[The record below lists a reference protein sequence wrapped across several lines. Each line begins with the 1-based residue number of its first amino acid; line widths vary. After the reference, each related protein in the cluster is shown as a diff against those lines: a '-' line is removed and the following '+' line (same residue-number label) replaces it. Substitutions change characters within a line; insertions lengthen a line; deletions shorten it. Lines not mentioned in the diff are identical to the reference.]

1 MERLSDSNNNANTNS
16 TIKPDESGIPSSG
29 RKRLRLSEKM
39 RICVRRHM
47 LKKHGYLVP
56 LVLCFGCIIALLL
69 ASFFPIRTVPQP
81 KASDYPNL
89 GVQLSFVGDV
99 MLSRYIGEYGDT
111 YGYDGFFN
119 QASPIWANSDYT
131 FANLECSVVM
141 RDPSEYVKDKKEI
154 HLAANPNSVQAMLA
168 NGINAINCA
177 NNHSHDYGTD
187 AFREA
192 LAYFDSIGLNYS
204 GTTFRY
210 DERGERLLSTQLIT
224 ENQQRIGF
232 IGVTNVIYEG
242 LNANSGVLTSGN
254 FSLYTAV
261 YEAHAYNDLT
271 IVYVHWGKEYT
282 TNPTDSQ
289 KELAHRL
296 IDAGADIIIGS
307 HSHCL
312 QPVEKYGNGIIF
324 YSLGNFVMDQINT
337 FTRDSVI
344 VQYNQSNDGSR
355 FFELIPISVND
366 GVPQA
371 IESGYRCTRIRK
383 ILTKYLDSTD
393 YSVNDKGH
401 IIIRF

>member
-1 MERLSDSNNNANTNS
+1 ML
-16 TIKPDESGIPSSG
+16 SSG
-29 RKRLRLSEKM
+29 RKRLSLNEKM
-39 RICVRRHM
+39 RIRVRRHM
-47 LKKHGYLVP
+47 LRRRSYLLP
-56 LVLCFGCIIALLL
+56 LILCFICIIALLL
-69 ASFFPIRTVPQP
+69 TSLFPIRTVSQCN
-81 KASDYPNL
+81 ASDYPNM

-99 MLSRYIGEYGDT
+99 MLGRYIGQYGDA
-111 YGYDGFFN
+111 YGYDGFFD
-119 QASPIWANSDYT
+119 QTSPIWANSDYT
-131 FANLECSVVM
+131 FANLECAVVM
-141 RDPSEYVKDKKEI
+141 RDPSEYTRDKKEI
-154 HLAANPNSVQAMLA
+154 HLAASPNSVQAMLA
-168 NGINAINCA
+168 SGINAINCA

-192 LAYFDSIGLNYS
+192 LAYFDSIGLSYS

-224 ENQQRIGF
+224 KNQQRIGF
-232 IGVTNVIYEG
+232 IGVTSVVYEG
-242 LNANSGVLTSGN
+242 LNATSGVLTSSN
-254 FSLYTAV
+254 YSLLTAV
-261 YEAHAYNDLT
+261 YEAHVANDLT
-271 IVYVHWGKEYT
+271 VVYVHWGKEYNT
-282 TNPTDSQ
+282 DPTDVQ

-296 IDAGADIIIGS
+296 IDAGADIVVGS

-337 FTRDSVI
+337 FTRDSVV

-366 GVPQA
+366 GIPQA
-371 IESGYRCTRIRK
+371 IESGYRCIRIRR

-401 IIIRF
+401 IIIQF

>member
-1 MERLSDSNNNANTNS
+1 MERLSDSNNNANTKSILN
-16 TIKPDESGIPSSG
+16 PDESGILVSG
-29 RKRLRLSEKM
+29 SRKLRLSEKM

-47 LKKHGYLVP
+47 LKRHGYLLP
-56 LVLCFGCIIALLL
+56 LILCFICIISLLL
-69 ASFFPIRTVPQP
+69 TSFFPVGAVQQP
-81 KASDYPNL
+81 NASNYPNS
-89 GVQLSFVGDV
+89 GIQLSFVGDI
-99 MLSRYIGEYGDT
+99 MLGRYIKEYGDS
-111 YGYDGFFN
+111 YGYEGFFN
-119 QASPIWANSDYT
+119 RTSAIWANSDYT

-141 RDPSEYVKDKKEI
+141 RDPDEYVKDEKEI
-154 HLAANPNSVQAMLA
+154 HLAADPHSVQAMLA
-168 NGINAINCA
+168 SGINAINCA

-224 ENQQRIGF
+224 NNQQKIGF

-242 LNANSGVLTSGN
+242 LNSRSGVLTSGN
-254 FSLYTAV
+254 VSLYTAV
-261 YEAHAYNDLT
+261 YEAHAANDLT
-271 IVYVHWGKEYT
+271 IVYVHWGREYT
-282 TNPTDSQ
+282 TSPTYEQ

-312 QPVEKYGNGIIF
+312 QPVEKYGNGIVF

-344 VQYNQSNDGSR
+344 VQYNQTNDGSR

-366 GVPQA
+366 GVPQVV
-371 IESGYRCTRIRK
+371 ESGYRCTRIRK
-383 ILTKYLDSTD
+383 ILTKDLDSTD
-393 YSVNDKGH
+393 YSVNDNGH

>member
-1 MERLSDSNNNANTNS
+1 MERLSDSKNNANTNS
-16 TIKPDESGIPSSG
+16 TLRPDESGILASG
-29 RKRLRLSEKM
+29 RKRLCLSEKM
-39 RICVRRHM
+39 RICVRKHM
-47 LKKHGYLVP
+47 LKRHGYLLP
-56 LVLCFGCIIALLL
+56 LVLCFICIIALLL
-69 ASFFPIRTVPQP
+69 TSFFPIRTVSQP
-81 KASDYPNL
+81 NASDYPNL

-154 HLAANPNSVQAMLA
+154 HLAANPHSVQAMLA
-168 NGINAINCA
+168 SGINAINCA

-224 ENQQRIGF
+224 KNQQRIGF

-242 LNANSGVLTSGN
+242 LNAGSGVLTSGN

-261 YEAHAYNDLT
+261 YEAHASNDLT

-371 IESGYRCTRIRK
+371 IESGYRCIRIRK
-383 ILTKYLDSTD
+383 ILTKYLDSSD
-393 YSVNDKGH
+393 YSVNEKGH